1 MESDPL
7 ILGLPHRKP
16 FLFVDRILSLVP
28 GQEAVGEKMFEPT
41 DPMFRGHF
49 PGAPIVPGVILT
61 EALAQVAGI
70 SGARGGE
77 RRFLLSAIRSM
88 KFPRAALPGE
98 VITLRARKSAD
109 FGDLVQFEVEAA
121 VGDSVVATGVVVLND
136 AGGA

>member
-28 GQEAVGEKMFEPT
+28 GLEAVGEKMFDPT

-70 SGARGGE
+70 AGARGGE